1 MLRPDGV
8 WPQTRAFLVHRPR
21 LVRVAF
27 ATAVLT
33 GAAGAED
40 GDGRYRLSPTPEGFL
55 KLDSRS
61 GAVSACKRGPDGYH
75 SAGLCRTSKG
85 PSRLSSIGSPRR
97 MPLCGTSG
105 PQSVRRGPR
114 DPV

>member
-8 WPQTRAFLVHRPR
+8 WPQPRGSLVHRPW

-40 GDGRYRLSPTPEGFL
+40 GDGRDRLSPTPEGFL

-61 GAVSACKRGPDGYH
+61 GAVSACKRGPEGDQ
-75 SAGLCRTSKG
+75 CRLV
-85 PSRLSSIGSPRR
+85 PDEQAALQAEIDRLAQENGA
-97 MPLCGTSG
+97 L
-105 PQSVRRGPR
+105 
-114 DPV
+114 